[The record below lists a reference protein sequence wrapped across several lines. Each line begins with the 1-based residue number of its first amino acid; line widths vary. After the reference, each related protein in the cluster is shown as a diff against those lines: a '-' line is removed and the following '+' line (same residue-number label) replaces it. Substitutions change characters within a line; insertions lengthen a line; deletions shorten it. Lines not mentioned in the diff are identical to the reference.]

1 MADIYEIQD
10 ALEDAVEAVREVK
23 DALEHTQDWLDDAAV
38 GYSRGGFDAT
48 SSQRRVKQD
57 RRDRLAIVLEQHEKR
72 QRKLQAEYDAAL
84 ATLPSDDDNMDDD
97 NE

>member
-10 ALEDAVEAVREVK
+10 ALEEAVEAVREVK

-57 RRDRLAIVLEQHEKR
+57 RRDRLTIVLEQHENR
-72 QRKLQAEYDAAL
+72 RRKLQAEYNAAL
-84 ATLPSDDDNMDDD
+84 ATLPPDDLDDD